1 MDLTTVVDFKLLSKY
16 LQRHGKIMSI
26 YESVYM
32 RFHMA
37 ITESPN
43 GEPGNRM
50 TGMRAMGVGMQGIGM
65 VMQEIWVEMREM
77 GGGNVGNL
85 GENAGN
91 FHFNLKYL
99 GWQYRAYIKTAK
111 NADFCQELLS
121 KNDFEAVLVTFC
133 CYDHVTKASEE
144 VQRIATDQ
152 KENRKCSL
160 CVIIC

>member
-1 MDLTTVVDFKLLSKY
+1 MDLTTNVVDFKLLSKY

-50 TGMRAMGVGMQGIGM
+50 TGMWAMGVEMQGIGM

-77 GGGNVGNL
+77 GDG
-85 GENAGN
+85 
-91 FHFNLKYL
+91 
-99 GWQYRAYIKTAK
+99 

-133 CYDHVTKASEE
+133 CYDHVTKASEG
-144 VQRIATDQ
+144 VQKIATDQ
-152 KENRKCSL
+152 KEYRKYSL